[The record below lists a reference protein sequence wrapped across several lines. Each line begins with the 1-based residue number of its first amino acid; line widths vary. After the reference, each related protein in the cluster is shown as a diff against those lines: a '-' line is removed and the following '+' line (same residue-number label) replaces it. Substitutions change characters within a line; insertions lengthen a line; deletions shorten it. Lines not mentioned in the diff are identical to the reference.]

1 MISNNPKT
9 FKKPISY
16 NRKPIKASYEHDDRQ
31 SRKHNR
37 TAGQKVGIAIGSMAA
52 IGVGSN
58 LMILAASDNSSDHS
72 TY

>member
-1 MISNNPKT
+1 MISNNTTT
-9 FKKPISY
+9 FKKPVSSY
-16 NRKPIKASYEHDDRQ
+16 RKPIKTSYEDEDRQ

-58 LMILAASDNSSDHS
+58 LIVLAAEGPSDNP